1 MKKLAITTF
10 FGLAFVIGL
19 GFGFIP
25 GMEQNAFCAE
35 CESDNLP
42 GIRKAFQAFDA
53 ECQKQL
59 EDGEDQ
65 RKGCFASNV
74 YNKVV
79 PIMKALSKDNR
90 FGKGDRILLVGESQN
105 GNLLAGANRG
115 FQTVAPLDSNSLTIK
130 VNKTD
135 GGNGALVKICSV
147 DENGTQN
154 RIGTINFAE
163 DNKTGE
169 ETATVTGVQ
178 GKIIRVDIHS
188 FGGVVKK
195 FKYTLKTSK

>member
-1 MKKLAITTF
+1 MKKIAITTV
-10 FGLAFVIGL
+10 FGLALAIGL

-25 GMEQNAFCAE
+25 GMEQSAFCAE

-59 EDGEDQ
+59 EAGEDQ

-90 FGKGDRILLVGESQN
+90 FGKGDRILLVGETQN
-105 GNLLAGANRG
+105 GNLIAGADRG

-130 VNKTD
+130 LNKTD

-147 DENGTQN
+147 DENGTQK
-154 RIGTINFAE
+154 RIGTLNFAE
-163 DNKTGE
+163 NNETGE
-169 ETATVTGVQ
+169 KEVTVTGVQ
-178 GKIIRVDIHS
+178 GKIVHVDIHS